1 MRIIFNLS
9 YERHMNSEIDRETNR
24 FRKETLYLNEIFRMK
39 KEVSAV
45 KQEQNKIDRLNEKEI
60 EIINE
65 TASKY

>member
-39 KEVSAV
+39 KEVAAV

-65 TASKY
+65 TASNY

>member
-39 KEVSAV
+39 KEVAAV